1 MRLDDNK
8 HPMSGFPPE
17 EVTPFVFSDP
27 TGKRWPR
34 LRLVLLIGGVLFFL
48 GTVLFVQTLFVAP
61 HMNVPFSLRQLKG
74 QLKALQKKNP
84 AGQLSPGSLLWQKFS
99 AARLAARNL
108 AAPAPTTSPRP
119 RKKPPDNE
127 VRLAFYIN
135 GDSDSYASLQQH
147 AAQITHVCPE
157 WMTVTNGMGDL
168 QIDGDTRLLKLA
180 ATKGIALMPLLT
192 NLVGDAWQPEAIENL
207 AHGPPSRQ
215 DRFIQSVLAVLRSA
229 KAAGV
234 VIDWQQIDPAYKKD
248 LTKFIDKF
256 ADALHDDNKELW
268 LCVQPGQELDY
279 IDFDVL
285 ADNIDRFV
293 AMLFDETSDTDP
305 PGPLASRSW
314 FEGWLRVLL
323 QDSNT
328 RQWIIAIG
336 SYGYDWTIG
345 GKKAETISFSEAMS
359 RANDAEIKSAEVQ
372 GPSFSPYFY
381 FQDEDKEHAVWFLDA
396 VTFLNQLREV
406 RDQKAG
412 GFALYRLGSEDPAI
426 WDALSVS
433 RDFKFATANPSSGGL
448 DNQTRQALELIK
460 STDTITDVGDGE
472 IVTVDEDRK
481 DGARKLTVDADGYL
495 TAKYVKFAQFPTLY
509 HQGAGREHQVALTFD
524 DGPDPRWT
532 PKILDILKA
541 ANVKAAFFLVG
552 VNAERYPGLV
562 RRIVN
567 EGHEIGNHTYYH
579 PNLSLCWPEH
589 IRLELNATQLLLET
603 ITGRATTLFRPPY
616 AADTGPTQLSELIP
630 LKIAEDLNYLVVL
643 ENIDPQDWAKP
654 GADIILQ
661 RIKQQRHDGSVI
673 LLHDAGGDRSQTVEA
688 LPRILDWLHTRGDT
702 IVPLS
707 TLLGT
712 TRDAVMPSVQGN
724 AQSLTRLVSSTG
736 FRVYHSIEQ
745 FLWAFMI
752 VATALVV
759 VRTLIVI
766 WLAYRFRR
774 GPKTDF
780 AEPISVVIAAYNEE
794 KVIAETLRT
803 LLATDYKGEIE
814 VVVVDDGSRDHT
826 AAEVERVAS
835 TEARVRLLQQEN
847 HGKARALQRGLAAAR
862 NGIVVFID
870 ADTQCQRDT
879 LPRLLEPFAD
889 ARIGAVSGH
898 AKVGNLRTFIARCQ
912 ALEYTCGFNLDRRA
926 YNRWNCITVVPGAIS
941 AIRKDAINEAG
952 GLSLQT
958 LAEDTD
964 LTLSLHK
971 HQQRI
976 LYVPDAIAWT
986 EAPESVRTLARQRSR
1001 WAYGTLQC
1009 LWKHRDMVFNWNYRA
1024 LGWFSLPSV
1033 WFFQIIL
1040 VAVTPMVDLFLLAS
1054 LPFGVWPAVLPFI
1067 ITFLAMDV
1075 ILATLAC
1082 LLEREPIVWAL
1093 RILPMRLI
1101 YRPML
1106 SYCIWKA
1113 ILRAIKG
1120 AWVSWGKLERTA
1132 SVPVRA

>member
-1 MRLDDNK
+1 
-8 HPMSGFPPE
+8 
-17 EVTPFVFSDP
+17 
-27 TGKRWPR
+27 
-34 LRLVLLIGGVLFFL
+34 
-48 GTVLFVQTLFVAP
+48 
-61 HMNVPFSLRQLKG
+61 LKG
-74 QLKALQKKNP
+74 QLKALQKENP
-84 AGQLSPGSLLWQKFS
+84 AGQLSASSLLWQKFG
-99 AARLAARNL
+99 AARQAAKKLAGT
-108 AAPAPTTSPRP
+108 APTAPPKRLSG
-119 RKKPPDNE
+119 KKPPDNE
-127 VRLAFYIN
+127 VRLAFYVN
-135 GDSDSYASLQQH
+135 GDPYSYASLQQH
-147 AAQITHVCPE
+147 TAQITHVCPE
-157 WMTVTNGMGDL
+157 WMTVVNGLGDL
-168 QIDGDTRLLKLA
+168 QIDADTRVSKLIA
-180 ATKGIALMPLLT
+180 NKGIALMPLLT
-192 NLVGDAWQPEAIENL
+192 NLVGDTWQPEAIENL
-207 AHGPPSRQ
+207 AHGPAKRQ
-215 DRFIQSVLAVLRSA
+215 DGFIERVLSVLRSA
-229 KAAGV
+229 KASGV
-234 VIDWQQIDPAYKKD
+234 VVDWQQIDPAYKKD
-248 LTKFIDKF
+248 ITKFIDKF

-268 LCVQPGQELDY
+268 LCVQPGQDLDY
-279 IDFDVL
+279 IDFE
-285 ADNIDRFV
+285 AIGDNVDHFV

-314 FEGWLRVLL
+314 FEGWVRVLL
-323 QDSNT
+323 EGSDT
-328 RQWIIAIG
+328 KQWIIAIG

-345 GKKAETISFSEAMS
+345 GKKAELIAFSEAMS
-359 RANDAEIKSAEVQ
+359 RANDAETKSVEVN
-372 GPSFSPYFY
+372 GPSYSPYFY

-396 VTFLNQLREV
+396 VTFLNQVREV
-406 RDQKAG
+406 RNQKAG
-412 GFALYRLGSEDPAI
+412 GFAVYRLGSEDPAI
-426 WDALSVS
+426 WDALNVP
-433 RDFKFATANPSSGGL
+433 RDFKL
-448 DNQTRQALELIK
+448 DNPTRQALEVIP
-460 STDTITDVGDGE
+460 SSDTIADVGDGE
-472 IVTVDEDRK
+472 IVTVDENRT
-481 DGARKLTVDADGYL
+481 DGMRKLAVDADGYL
-495 TAKYVKFAQFPTLY
+495 TAKYTKFAEFPTLY
-509 HQGAGREHQVALTFD
+509 HQGAGGEHQVAITFD

-532 PKILDILKA
+532 PKVLDILKA

-579 PNLSLCWPEH
+579 PNLALCWPEH

-616 AADTGPTQLSELIP
+616 AADTGPTQLSELAP

-654 GADIILQ
+654 GADIILR

-688 LPRILDWLHTRGDT
+688 LPQILDWLHTRGDT

-712 TRDAVMPSVQGN
+712 TRDAVMPPLQGN
-724 AQSLTRLVSSTG
+724 SQSITRFVSSAG
-736 FRVYHSIEQ
+736 FRIFHGIEE

-774 GPKTDF
+774 GPKTNF
-780 AEPISVVIAAYNEE
+780 AEPISVVMAAYNEE
-794 KVIAETLRT
+794 KVIAGTLRT
-803 LLATDYKGEIE
+803 LLATDYRGEIE
-814 VVVVDDGSRDHT
+814 VVVVDDGSRDQT
-826 AAEVERVAS
+826 SAEVERFAQS
-835 TEARVRLLQQEN
+835 ESRVRLLQQDN

-862 NGIVVFID
+862 YGIVVFID
-870 ADTQCQRDT
+870 ADTQCQRNT
-879 LPRLLEPFAD
+879 LPGLLEPLAD
-889 ARIGAVSGH
+889 SNVAAVSGH

-926 YNRWNCITVVPGAIS
+926 YNRWECITVVPGAIS
-941 AIRKDAINEAG
+941 AVRKDAIAEAG
-952 GLSLQT
+952 GLTLDT

-964 LTLSLHK
+964 R
-971 HQQRI
+971 QRI
-976 LYVPDAIAWT
+976 VYVPDAIAWT
-986 EAPESVRTLARQRSR
+986 EAPESMRTLARQRSR

-1024 LGWFSLPSV
+1024 LGWFSLPSI

-1054 LPFGVWPAVLPFI
+1054 LPFGVWNAVLPFVI
-1067 ITFLAMDV
+1067 IFLAMDV

-1082 LLEREPIVWAL
+1082 MLEREPLVRAW

>member
-1 MRLDDNK
+1 MPEL
-8 HPMSGFPPE
+8 PPE
-17 EVTPFVFSDP
+17 QVTPFVFSDP
-27 TGKRWPR
+27 SGKRWPR
-34 LRLVLLIGGVLFFL
+34 LRLILLIGGVLFFVAL
-48 GTVLFVQTLFVAP
+48 VLFVQTLFVIP
-61 HMNVPFSLRQLKG
+61 KMNVPFSLRQLKG
-74 QLKALQKKNP
+74 QLRALQRENP
-84 AGQLSPGSLLWQKFS
+84 AGQVSPASLLWEKFS
-99 AARLAARNL
+99 ATRQAAKKLAGT
-108 AAPAPTTSPRP
+108 APASSPRP
-119 RKKPPDNE
+119 RKKAPDNE
-127 VRLAFYIN
+127 VRLAFYVN
-135 GDSDSYASLQQH
+135 GDPYSYASLEQH

-157 WMTVTNGMGDL
+157 WMTVIDGMGNL
-168 QIDGDTRLLKLA
+168 QIDSDSRVSKLA
-180 ATKGIALMPLLT
+180 ANKGIALMPLLT
-192 NLVGDAWQPEAIENL
+192 NLVGDTWQPEAIENL
-207 AHGPPSRQ
+207 AHGPAKRQ
-215 DRFIQSVLAVLRSA
+215 DRLIQEVLAVLRNA

-234 VIDWQQIDPAYKKD
+234 VVDWQQIDPAYKKD
-248 LTKFIDKF
+248 LTAFIDKF

-279 IDFDVL
+279 IDIDEL
-285 ADNIDRFV
+285 SDNIDRFV
-293 AMLFDETSDTDP
+293 AMLFDETSETDP

-314 FEGWLRVLL
+314 FEGWLHVLL
-323 QDSNT
+323 DGSDT
-328 RQWIIAIG
+328 KQWIIAIG
-336 SYGYDWTIG
+336 SYGYDWPIG
-345 GKKAETISFSEAMS
+345 GKKGELISFSEAMS
-359 RANDAEIKSAEVQ
+359 RANDAEIDSVQVQ
-372 GPSFSPYFY
+372 GPSYSPYFY
-381 FQDEDKEHAVWFLDA
+381 FQDEDAEHGVWFLDA
-396 VTFLNQLREV
+396 VTFLNELREV
-406 RDQKAG
+406 RDEKAG

-426 WDALSVS
+426 WDALNVP
-433 RDFKFATANPSSGGL
+433 RDFKF
-448 DNQTRQALELIK
+448 DDQTRQALELIK

-472 IVTVDEDRK
+472 IVTVDEERT
-481 DGARKLTVDADGYL
+481 DGMRKLAVDADGYL
-495 TAKYVKFAQFPTLY
+495 TANYVKFAEFPTLY
-509 HQGAGREHQVALTFD
+509 HQGAGGEHQVAITFD

-541 ANVKAAFFLVG
+541 ANVNATFFVVG
-552 VNAERYPGLV
+552 VNAERYPALV

-579 PNLSLCWPEH
+579 PNLALCWPEH

-616 AADTGPTQLSELIP
+616 AADTGPTELSELAP

-654 GADIILQ
+654 GAEIIVR

-712 TRDAVMPSVQGN
+712 TRDAVMPPVQGN
-724 AQSLTRLVSSTG
+724 GQSLARIVSSTG
-736 FRVYHSIEQ
+736 FRVYHSIEE

-766 WLAYRFRR
+766 WLAARFRR
-774 GPKTDF
+774 PPRTNF
-780 AEPISVVIAAYNEE
+780 EEPISVVIAAYNEE

-803 LLATDYKGEIE
+803 LLATDYTGEIE
-814 VVVVDDGSRDHT
+814 VVVIDDGSTDQT
-826 AAEVERVAS
+826 AAEIERVARNES
-835 TEARVRLLQQEN
+835 RIRIFQQEN
-847 HGKARALQRGLAAAR
+847 RGKARALQRGLAAAHHA
-862 NGIVVFID
+862 IVVFLD

-889 ARIGAVSGH
+889 ERIGAVSGH

-926 YNRWNCITVVPGAIS
+926 YNRWQCITVVPGAIS
-941 AIRKDAINEAG
+941 AARKEAINEAG
-952 GLSLQT
+952 GLSLET

-964 LTLSLHK
+964 LTLSLHR
-971 HQQRI
+971 HRQRI
-976 LYVPDAIAWT
+976 VYVPDAIAWT
-986 EAPESVRTLARQRSR
+986 EAPETVRALARQRSR

-1024 LGWFSLPSV
+1024 LGWFSLPSI

-1040 VAVTPMVDLFLLAS
+1040 VAITPMVDLFLLAS
-1054 LPFGVWPAVLPFI
+1054 LPFGVWSAVLPFV

-1075 ILATLAC
+1075 LLAMLAC
-1082 LLEREPIVWAL
+1082 ILEREPILRAW

-1132 SVPVRA
+1132 SVPVRV

>member
-1 MRLDDNK
+1 MAQL
-8 HPMSGFPPE
+8 PPE
-17 EVTPFVFSDP
+17 QVTPFVFSDP
-27 TGKRWPR
+27 SGKRWPR
-34 LRLVLLIGGVLFFL
+34 LRLILLIGGVLFFVAL
-48 GTVLFVQTLFVAP
+48 VLFVQTLFVTP
-61 HMNVPFSLRQLKG
+61 EMNVPFSLRQLNG
-74 QLKALQKKNP
+74 QLRALQRENP
-84 AGQLSPGSLLWQKFS
+84 AGQVSAASLLWQKFS
-99 AARLAARNL
+99 ATRQAAKKLAGT
-108 AAPAPTTSPRP
+108 APASSPRP
-119 RKKPPDNE
+119 RKKAPDNE
-127 VRLAFYIN
+127 VRLAFYVN
-135 GDSDSYASLQQH
+135 GDPYSYASLEQH
-147 AAQITHVCPE
+147 ASQITHVCPE
-157 WMTVTNGMGDL
+157 WMTVVDGMGNL
-168 QIDGDTRLLKLA
+168 QIDSDSRVSKLA
-180 ATKGIALMPLLT
+180 ANKGIALMPLLT
-192 NLVGDAWQPEAIENL
+192 NLVGDTWQPEAIENL
-207 AHGPPSRQ
+207 AHGPAKRQ
-215 DRFIQSVLAVLRSA
+215 DRFIQEVLAVLRNA

-234 VIDWQQIDPAYKKD
+234 VVDWQQIDPAYKKD
-248 LTKFIDKF
+248 LTAFIDKF

-279 IDFDVL
+279 IDIDAL
-285 ADNIDRFV
+285 SDNIDRFV
-293 AMLFDETSDTDP
+293 AMLFDETSETDP
-305 PGPLASRSW
+305 PGPLASRPW
-314 FEGWLRVLL
+314 FEGWLHVLL
-323 QDSNT
+323 DGSDT

-336 SYGYDWTIG
+336 NYGYDWPIG
-345 GKKAETISFSEAMS
+345 GKKGELISFSEAMS
-359 RANDAEIKSAEVQ
+359 RANDAEIESVQVQ
-372 GPSFSPYFY
+372 GPSYSPYFY
-381 FQDEDKEHAVWFLDA
+381 FQDEDTEHGVWFLDA

-406 RDQKAG
+406 RDEKAG
-412 GFALYRLGSEDPAI
+412 GFALYRLGSEDTAI
-426 WDALSVS
+426 WDALNVP
-433 RDFKFATANPSSGGL
+433 RDFKFATANPSSGGF
-448 DNQTRQALELIK
+448 DNQTRQALELIR

-472 IVTVDEDRK
+472 IVTVDEDRT
-481 DGARKLTVDADGYL
+481 DGMRKLTVDADGYL
-495 TAKYVKFAQFPTLY
+495 TAKYVRFAEFPTLY
-509 HQGAGREHQVALTFD
+509 HQGAGGEHQVSITFD

-541 ANVKAAFFLVG
+541 ANAKATFFVVG
-552 VNAERYPGLV
+552 VNAERYPGLI

-579 PNLSLCWPEH
+579 PNLALCWPEH
-589 IRLELNATQLLLET
+589 IRLELNATQLLIET

-616 AADTGPTQLSELIP
+616 AADTGPTELSELAP

-654 GADIILQ
+654 GADIILR

-688 LPRILDWLHTRGDT
+688 LPRILNWLHTRGDT

-712 TRDAVMPSVQGN
+712 TRDAVMPPVQGN
-724 AQSLTRLVSSTG
+724 GQSLTRIVSSTG
-736 FRVYHSIEQ
+736 FRVYHSIEE

-766 WLAYRFRR
+766 WLAARFRR
-774 GPKTDF
+774 ASRTNF
-780 AEPISVVIAAYNEE
+780 AEPVSVVIAAYNEE
-794 KVIAETLRT
+794 KLIAETLRT
-803 LLATDYKGEIE
+803 LFATDYAGEIE
-814 VVVVDDGSRDHT
+814 VIVVDDGSTDQT
-826 AAEVERVAS
+826 AAEIEGI
-835 TEARVRLLQQEN
+835 ARNESRIRLFQQDN
-847 HGKARALQRGLAAAR
+847 RGKAHALQRGLGAAH

-879 LPRLLEPFAD
+879 LPRLIEPFAD
-889 ARIGAVSGH
+889 ERIGAVSGH

-926 YNRWNCITVVPGAIS
+926 YNLWKCITVVPGAIS
-941 AIRKDAINEAG
+941 AIRKDAIDEAG
-952 GLSLQT
+952 GLSLET

-964 LTLSLHK
+964 LTLSLHR
-971 HQQRI
+971 HRQRI
-976 LYVPDAIAWT
+976 VYVPDAIAWT
-986 EAPESVRTLARQRSR
+986 EAPETVATLARQRSR

-1024 LGWFSLPSV
+1024 LGWFSLPSI

-1040 VAVTPMVDLFLLAS
+1040 VAVTPMVDLLLLAS
-1054 LPFGVWPAVLPFI
+1054 LPFGVWSAVLPFI
-1067 ITFLAMDV
+1067 LIFLAMDV

-1082 LLEREPIVWAL
+1082 MLEREPILRAW

-1106 SYCIWKA
+1106 SYCVWKA